1 MISYHDFL
9 SCLLEN
15 DNPEIYGFILL
26 KGISP
31 VLYPIEQS

>member
-1 MISYHDFL
+1 MIRYHDFL
-9 SCLLEN
+9 SCLQEN
-15 DNPEIYGFILL
+15 NNLEIYGFILL